1 MMMDEQ
7 NQNLCNE
14 IDRLANLTL
23 KLWDIPGM
31 SLSIVHEGKN
41 LKAAGYGTTI
51 RDGSDLVDE
60 NTVFQ
65 IASITKCFISLAISL
80 LVEEGK
86 FKWDQ
91 PIHEYY
97 PALQFKNPIAQRNVT
112 LRDLLSHRAGLPAI
126 SHQAWRLWWGRKTNV
141 KEAVERL
148 GIQEPGSSFR
158 SHFAYSNMGFVL
170 ASELPKY
177 VLNTPLHQYCQDKIF
192 TPLEM
197 KRTNMSL
204 DFLKKDKNVAL
215 PHKLRKFA
223 KDPIDFNI
231 FYNDASGI
239 NSCATDMANWLK
251 YCLSEAPAITYT
263 LKPQTV
269 LEPEGIFDPFTLPM
283 WSVFAHEQK
292 ITDYGLGWMMYT
304 LNNHVVLFHTGMIDG
319 MQSIVALVPTKKLGI
334 SILTNAAIHLGAASF
349 LNHLLD
355 IFLQVEKKDW
365 LQEGLRVTADYEKN
379 VAQCLKNHEE
389 RRKKNTS
396 PSLPLNHYVG
406 EYVHPAYG
414 SIYIQPD
421 KEELKI
427 TIPSQETGPLKH
439 SQYDEFQITEIAT
452 TIIFPWLIQFK
463 LSDDKSQ
470 ILGLS
475 MEDLG
480 YFEKN
485 KKA

>member
-1 MMMDEQ
+1 MINHQDK
-7 NQNLCNE
+7 NLSNE

-31 SLSIVHEGKN
+31 SLSIVQQGKN
-41 LKAAGYGTTI
+41 LKVAGYGTTV
-51 RDGSDLVDE
+51 RDGSVYADE

-65 IASITKCFISLAISL
+65 IASITKCFIGLAISL

-97 PALQFKNPIAQRNVT
+97 PELKFTDPFAQKNVT
-112 LRDLLSHRAGLPAI
+112 LKDLLSHRSGLPAV

-141 KEAVERL
+141 KEAIERL
-148 GIQEPGSSFR
+148 GIQEPGCSFR

-177 VLNTPLHQYCQDKIF
+177 VYNIPLHQYCQEKIF

-204 DFLKKDKNVAL
+204 DFLKEDKNVAL

-223 KDPIDFNI
+223 KEPIDYNI

-239 NSCATDMANWLK
+239 NSCAADMAKWLN
-251 YCLSEAPAITYT
+251 YCMSGASAITYT

-269 LEPEGIFDPFTLPM
+269 LEPEGILDPFSLPM
-283 WSVFAHEQK
+283 WSIFAHEQK
-292 ITDYGLGWMMYT
+292 ITNYGLGWMMYT

-319 MQSIVALVPTKKLGI
+319 MQSIVALVPDKNLGI
-334 SILTNAAIHLGAASF
+334 SILTNAAIHLGAASL
-349 LNHLLD
+349 LNQLLD
-355 IFLQVEKKDW
+355 LLLDVEKKDW
-365 LQEGLRVTADYEKN
+365 LQEGLRVTADYEKKIT
-379 VAQCLKNHEE
+379 QSLQDHEE
-389 RRKKNTS
+389 RRTKNTS
-396 PSLPLNHYVG
+396 PSLPLNHYAG

-414 SIYIQPD
+414 SICIHLD
-421 KEELKI
+421 KDQLRI
-427 TIPSQETGPLKH
+427 LIPSHEEGPLQH
-439 SQYDEFQITEIAT
+439 SQYDEFQITEIPT
-452 TIIFPWLIQFK
+452 TVIFPWLVHFK
-463 LSDDKSQ
+463 LSEDKSQ
-470 ILGLS
+470 VIGLS
-475 MEDLG
+475 TVDLG
-480 YFEKN
+480 YFA
-485 KKA
+485 KK